1 MTLRQPI
8 VSVMGHVDH
17 GKTTLLDT
25 ISGSKKAPHEAGG
38 ITQSIGAIEVP
49 LKTIEKLCQGIIKP
63 NQFTIPGLLF
73 IDTPGH
79 RAFISMRRRGGSLAD
94 IAVLVVA
101 MNEGFMPQTREV
113 LQILRHEKTPF
124 VVAVNKMDALSG
136 FRAFPSHIPLTRG
149 IEMQTA
155 DVRKS
160 LDEHLYSL
168 AEQLYS
174 VGFSADR
181 YDRVSDYARNV
192 AMIPVSAKTGAGVP
206 DLLAL
211 LVGLAQRFMMSDLES
226 EDTSGE
232 ATILERSEERGI
244 GAVANAVLYRGRMK
258 VGDTIVVSGR
268 EKPFL
273 SKVRAIHRFTQG
285 RSSKLESVEEITAAA
300 GFFLSATEV
309 ENALPGGII
318 KVTNEKASLDK
329 AMEEIAFET
338 LPTKSVTENGVWL
351 KADTMGS
358 LDALI
363 FECQDSKIPVK
374 GAEVGAVTKKEV
386 TIMGA
391 VKDPLVRAILAFN
404 VPTLPEAEAMAQGA
418 GVEILSDE
426 VIYRL
431 LISYGEWK
439 EKRVHEVDE
448 AHRKEMA
455 HPAKIR
461 FLPGYV
467 FRTTKPAIVGI
478 KVLAGTVRP
487 PCRLIS
493 AKGEEI
499 GLLKGLQDN
508 KKSIQDAS
516 EGAEVSAAI
525 DGAVVGRTL
534 CEGDIMYVNLNES
547 VVRALLTIPLSPV
560 EKEVLE
566 EVVKIQR
573 ARTKNSFWGLPEG
586 R

>member
-1 MTLRQPI
+1 MVMTLRQPI

-17 GKTTLLDT
+17 GKTTLLDS

-38 ITQSIGAIEVP
+38 ITQSIAAIEVP

-94 IAVLVVA
+94 ITVLIVA

-124 VVAVNKMDALSG
+124 VVAVNKMDTLSG
-136 FRAFPSHIPLTRG
+136 YRAIPLHTPLTKG
-149 IEMQTA
+149 IEMQTP
-155 DVRKS
+155 DVRKMI
-160 LDEHLYSL
+160 DERLYSL
-168 AEQLYS
+168 SEELYS
-174 VGFSADR
+174 VGFSAER

-192 AMIPVSAKTGAGVP
+192 AMIPISAKTGAGVP

-211 LVGLAQRFMMSDLES
+211 LVGLAQRFMKSDLQAT
-226 EDTSGE
+226 DVDGE
-232 ATILERSEERGI
+232 ATILERSEQRGI
-244 GAVANAVLYRGRMK
+244 GAVANAVLYSGRMR
-258 VGDTIVVSGR
+258 VGDTIVVSGK

-273 SKVRAIHRFTQG
+273 SKVRAIHRQTLG
-285 RSSKLESVEEITAAA
+285 RSPRLESVDEVNAAA
-300 GFFLSATEV
+300 GFFLSAPEI

-318 KVTNEKASLDK
+318 KVTNEQSTIDK

-338 LPTKSVTENGVWL
+338 MPTKSVTENGVWL

-358 LDALI
+358 LDALL
-363 FECQDSKIPVK
+363 FECQDAKIPVK
-374 GAEVGAVTKKEV
+374 GVEVGAVTKTEV

-391 VKDPLVRAILAFN
+391 VKDPLVRVILAFN
-404 VPTLPEAEAMAQGA
+404 VPVLPEAEAISQGA
-418 GVEILSDE
+418 GVEIISDE

-431 LISYGEWK
+431 LEEYAAWK
-439 EKRVHEVDE
+439 EKRTHEVDE

-461 FLPGYV
+461 FLPGYI

-478 KVLAGTVRP
+478 KVLAGTLRP
-487 PCRLIS
+487 PCRLIGS
-493 AKGEEI
+493 NGEEI

-508 KKSIQDAS
+508 KKSIPEAS
-516 EGAEVSAAI
+516 EGEEVSAAI

-534 CEGDIMYVNLNES
+534 CEGDIMYVHLNEM
-547 VVRALLTIPLSPV
+547 VVRALKGITLSPS
-560 EKEVLE
+560 EKEIME

-573 ARTKNSFWGLPEG
+573 ARTKNPFWGL
-586 R
+586 